1 MKDFDYNDFAES
13 LYIASIAHKGQF
25 RKGDYNGNE
34 IPYIIH
40 PFKVTEMIANW
51 TDRNYFLMS
60 IAILHDVLED
70 ADVDDLP
77 YYKSEI
83 EKIDSILVNYVE
95 NMSNNKGTYEEYIK
109 ELSHDIFL
117 MLIKTA
123 DAIANVNDSILL
135 KGEVGEKIKKKNNII
150 YKIFSE
156 YLNGDCINFYIS
168 HEKMA
173 KTLNEKLVQLKETSE
188 NFH

>member
-1 MKDFDYNDFAES
+1 MKDFDYNNFAKS
-13 LYIASIAHKGQF
+13 LYIASVAHNGQF
-25 RKGDYNGNE
+25 RKGDYDGNE

-70 ADVDDLP
+70 ADDNDLP

-83 EKIDSILVNYVE
+83 EKIDLMLANYVE
-95 NMSNNKGTYEEYIK
+95 NMSNNKETYEEYIE

-117 MLIKTA
+117 MFVKTA

-135 KGEVGEKIKKKNNII
+135 KGEVGEKIKNKNNMI
-150 YKIFSE
+150 YKIFNES
-156 YLNGDCINFYIS
+156 LNSDRFNFQMTVI
-168 HEKMA
+168 
-173 KTLNEKLVQLKETSE
+173 LDEKLVQLKEIS
-188 NFH
+188 N